1 MTVQLLRHATLWLTL
16 NNKRILVDPMLAPKD
31 TYPAIPGTGNEIRNP
46 KVDLPVNTAELEKL
60 LAQVDA
66 VLLTHLHNDHWD
78 SVAQNMFPRNVQIL
92 CQPADT
98 DIIRQAG
105 FSNIV
110 VIDDRI
116 DWNGITIHR
125 TSGQHGTGEIGILM
139 GTVSGYVLEHAGNSL
154 YIAGDTIW
162 CDDVKQAIDRY
173 HPKYIVVNGGAA
185 RFETGDA
192 IVMDVKDV
200 ITTARYVPDA
210 NIYVVHLETVNHS
223 GENREAN
230 RAAIRSAGLEARI
243 FVPADGAV
251 FIR

>member
-1 MTVQLLRHATLWLTL
+1 MRHATLWLSL

-31 TYPAIPGTGNEIRNP
+31 TYPAIQGTGNEIRNP
-46 KVDLPVNTAELEKL
+46 KVELPVDTAELEKL
-60 LAQVDA
+60 IAQTDA

-78 SVAQNMFPRNVQIL
+78 TVAQNMIPRDMQIF

-98 DIIRQAG
+98 DAIQQAG

-110 VIDDRI
+110 AIEDRLE
-116 DWNGITIHR
+116 WEGITIHR
-125 TSGQHGTGEIGILM
+125 TGGQHGTGEIGKLM
-139 GTVSGYVLEHAGNSL
+139 GIVSGYVLAHAGYSL

-173 HPKYIVVNGGAA
+173 QPKHIVVNGGAA

-192 IVMDVKDV
+192 IVMDVNDIV
-200 ITTARYVPDA
+200 TTARYAPDA
-210 NIYVVHLETVNHS
+210 NVYVVHLETVNHS
-223 GENREAN
+223 AENREYN
-230 RAAIRSAGLEARI
+230 RSAILAAGLEGRC
-243 FVPADGAV
+243 FVPADGEV